1 MLYVYLDDS
10 KNFLYRE
17 TDLKYADF
25 VVKNIRINIALTY
38 YVRVFFTFDLYF
50 SHGNGI
56 HQERK
61 KFKN

>member
-25 VVKNIRINIALTY
+25 VVKKISEST
-38 YVRVFFTFDLYF
+38 
-50 SHGNGI
+50 SH
-56 HQERK
+56 
-61 KFKN
+61 

>member
-25 VVKNIRINIALTY
+25 VVKKYQNQHRPNLLRTCIFHI
-38 YVRVFFTFDLYF
+38 
-50 SHGNGI
+50 
-56 HQERK
+56 
-61 KFKN
+61 